1 MKKGKQVSSQ
11 QQIQIQNAPQPLL
24 QILPKQMKLE
34 NPKKYAK
41 PFPNNQNQQQIQN
54 IPPQN
59 PESGQKIKKQS
70 THLILPSIYRSN
82 NFQQVQKKR
91 QASASRENN
100 NLPTFIGDKREEEE
114 EEDDD
119 DDIFSESENKAIRSQ
134 RKIQRPQSFIVKKKE
149 KKGNSISSNI
159 TASNKMSK
167 IQSSKLVQQF
177 SSNNSPTLSEK
188 TFLKYDDILQNVQT
202 SKNIEKIK
210 FNPWKR
216 LDQKKEENYE
226 KLLVQLNDLKKK
238 HKEQVEL
245 YQQKQ
250 QNQDFS
256 NPNFLEMQQQHEK
269 LLLENKNDNQQTPHS
284 IPVEQKENLE
294 SFQQIIKQN
303 SLGLAI
309 ERQAEKQIDNFSKI
323 SSSSSQ
329 KADQSSIGLVS
340 APLMVEQGQ
349 QDMDR
354 NIWKRKK
361 VNERNQIM
369 EECSSIERELYQINF
384 LHNKNQKAIN
394 EYINTQNS
402 LLKLNLQMKKQSNV
416 NQPAQIKEKN

>member
-1 MKKGKQVSSQ
+1 MKKGKQAASQ
-11 QQIQIQNAPQPLL
+11 QQIQIQNVPQPLL

-34 NPKKYAK
+34 NPKKSAK

-59 PESGQKIKKQS
+59 PESGQKMKKQS
-70 THLILPSIYRSN
+70 THLILPSIYRGN
-82 NFQQVQKKR
+82 NFQQMQKKR

-100 NLPTFIGDKREEEE
+100 NLPAFIGDKKDD
-114 EEDDD
+114 EDE
-119 DDIFSESENKAIRSQ
+119 DIFSESDNKAIRSQ

-149 KKGNSISSNI
+149 KKGDSISSNI
-159 TASNKMSK
+159 TPSNKMQK
-167 IQSSKLVQQF
+167 MQSNKQNQQF

-188 TFLKYDDILQNVQT
+188 TFLKYDDILQNVQST
-202 SKNIEKIK
+202 KNIEKIK

-216 LDQKKEENYE
+216 FDEKKEENYE

-250 QNQDFS
+250 QNQDFN
-256 NPNFLEMQQQHEK
+256 NPNFLEMQQKHEK
-269 LLLENKNDNQQTPHS
+269 LLLENKNENQQTPHS
-284 IPVEQKENLE
+284 LPVEQKENLE

-303 SLGLAI
+303 SLGLAL
-309 ERQAEKQIDNFSKI
+309 ERQGEKQIENFSKV

-340 APLMVEQGQ
+340 APLMAEQS

-361 VNERNQIM
+361 INERNQIM

-402 LLKLNLQMKKQSNV
+402 LLKLNLQMKKQVNT
-416 NQPAQIKEKN
+416 NQPTQIKEKN

>member
-1 MKKGKQVSSQ
+1 
-11 QQIQIQNAPQPLL
+11 
-24 QILPKQMKLE
+24 MKLE
-34 NPKKYAK
+34 NPKKPTK

-59 PESGQKIKKQS
+59 PESGQKMKKQS
-70 THLILPSIYRSN
+70 THLILPSIYRGN
-82 NFQQVQKKR
+82 NFQQMQKKR

-100 NLPTFIGDKREEEE
+100 NLPTFVIDKKDEE
-114 EEDDD
+114 D

-149 KKGNSISSNI
+149 KKGDSISSNI
-159 TASNKMSK
+159 TPSNKMQK
-167 IQSSKLVQQF
+167 IQSSKIVQQF

-188 TFLKYDDILQNVQT
+188 TFLKYDDILQNVQS
-202 SKNIEKIK
+202 SKNVEKIK

-216 LDQKKEENYE
+216 FDEKKEENYE

-250 QNQDFS
+250 QNLDFS
-256 NPNFLEMQQQHEK
+256 SPNFLEMQQKHEK

-284 IPVEQKENLE
+284 LPIEQKENIE

-309 ERQAEKQIDNFSKI
+309 GEKQIDNSSKI
-323 SSSSSQ
+323 SNSSSQ
-329 KADQSSIGLVS
+329 KADQSSMGLVS
-340 APLMVEQGQ
+340 APLMVEQS

-416 NQPAQIKEKN
+416 NQQAQIKEKN